1 MTTKNKNKNKTVSVV
16 EESPKIP
23 VKVSNPA
30 IVEKRR

>member
-1 MTTKNKNKNKTVSVV
+1 MSTKNKNRTVSVV
-16 EESPKIP
+16 EDSSRSP